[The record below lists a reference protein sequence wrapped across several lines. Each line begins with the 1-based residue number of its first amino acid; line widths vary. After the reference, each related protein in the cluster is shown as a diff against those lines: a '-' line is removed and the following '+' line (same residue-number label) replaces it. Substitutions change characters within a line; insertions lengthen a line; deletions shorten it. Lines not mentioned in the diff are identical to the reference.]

1 MFRQLPMVFALLWGA
16 AFLGSGTECWAQN
29 TEAADGQIITV
40 AGQAEVQIAGHSKRS
55 LSKRDEGMRLKAG
68 DRVQCFG
75 LGSLVILLPSG
86 LKKIVA
92 ADGSFVIRPIE
103 PDPAFHKPIIEALAN
118 YGVAGATRGNAAP
131 SRILWPSQNCAVRPE
146 HFVIR
151 WQAVPQK
158 ITVSIMSDAK
168 ETTIWGP
175 TAVDGNSGSLQSKA
189 ISAAL
194 AGYKMKPANAGLVLT
209 ITFADPSDWEEVHFS
224 LLTGTQEQELNT
236 QLDFWEKQTD
246 GLTLRLGR
254 AYSFS
259 RHKLF
264 AEAAEEYESALSSA
278 PESRYLLEDAIQA
291 NRLAGRASRVK
302 ELQSRLASLPEMPNQ
317 Q

>member
-1 MFRQLPMVFALLWGA
+1 MSRQLPMVVAVLWA
-16 AFLGSGTECWAQN
+16 TAFVGSGTTCSAQN
-29 TEAADGQIITV
+29 TEAADGKIITV

-55 LSKRDEGMRLKAG
+55 LSKSDEGMRLKAG

-86 LKKIVA
+86 LKKIAA

-103 PDPAFHKPIIEALAN
+103 PDPAFHKTIIEALAN

-131 SRILWPSQNCAVRPE
+131 SRILWPSQNSAVTPE

-151 WQAVPQK
+151 WEAVPQK

-168 ETTIWGP
+168 DTTIWGP
-175 TAVDGNSGSLQSKA
+175 TAVDGNSGLLQSKA

-194 AGYKMKPANAGLVLT
+194 AGYKMKSASPGLVLT
-209 ITFADPSDWEEVHFS
+209 ITFADPSDWEEAHFS
-224 LLTGTQEQELNT
+224 LLTGTQEQELHA
-236 QLDFWEKQTD
+236 QLDFWGKQTD
-246 GLTLRLGR
+246 GLALRFGR
-254 AYSFS
+254 GYSFS

-264 AEAAEEYESALSSA
+264 AEAAEEYESALSLA

-302 ELQSRLASLPEMPNQ
+302 ELQSRLASLPEIPNQ
-317 Q
+317 